1 MPTVRSYF
9 GADRIF
15 RCFNNLQLAH
25 GADPTMKNQE
35 GQTALDLAT
44 VKSYCRYI
52 LIVGCVMMSTRE
64 FALCVFI
71 RYAYI
76 HVLRSSMRQ
85 I

>member
-15 RCFNNLQLAH
+15 GCFNNLQLTH

-44 VKSYCRYI
+44 VKS
-52 LIVGCVMMSTRE
+52 
-64 FALCVFI
+64 
-71 RYAYI
+71 
-76 HVLRSSMRQ
+76 
-85 I
+85 